1 MAKRPS
7 KIDRLPEE
15 VQTLIGK
22 LRRNGRTIDEIMA
35 KLGELDLDALGIR
48 EDDLPSRAAVGR
60 HVQELDA
67 LAEEMR
73 RQKTIAEAMV
83 ERGLVI
89 DQGQT
94 AKLNIALAH
103 GLLTRLMFTEAG
115 TMATLDAEEAMFVAR
130 SIQSLSSASKTNTEN
145 ELKIRE
151 EAAKEA
157 KTASAKAA
165 ETVAREKGLSADTVS
180 AIKASILGVQLPP
193 KRA

>member
-35 KLGELDLDALGIR
+35 KLGELDLDALGIAP
-48 EDDLPSRAAVGR
+48 DDLPSRAAIGR

-67 LAEEMR
+67 MAEEMR

-83 ERGLVI
+83 ERGLVM

-103 GLLTRLMFTEAG
+103 GLLTRLMFTG
-115 TMATLDAEEAMFVAR
+115 NQPATLDAEEAMFVAR
-130 SIQSLSSASKTNTEN
+130 SIQSLASAAKADTDR
-145 ELKIRE
+145 ELKVRAE
-151 EAAKEA
+151 VAKETKA
-157 KTASAKAA
+157 ASAKAA
-165 ETVAREKGLSADTVS
+165 ETIAREKGLSADTVA

-193 KRA
+193 KGT